1 MDDSGTALE
10 QRVAALE
17 AAVDRLLVPVGI
29 VSAPEADLTPGQ
41 VAELQKALDEFAAH
55 PVRHFEH
62 RILPSPP
69 NLLDPETVRQ
79 LLRESVTVIKPG
91 EVLFFTAGDPNW
103 TPAQLREIQD
113 VISAWLEY
121 NAPDVKVLVLPHGKM
136 AAAGPGPDFMKDVRT
151 DVYRHE
157 RVESV
162 KLTHLPTGTVAVAP
176 SRDEAVAK
184 LALALAARG
193 DITINDGRRALGLP
207 EWDMAEADTAQA
219 LPSA

>member
-91 EVLFFTAGDPNW
+91 EVLFFTAGDPNC
-103 TPAQLREIQD
+103 TPNQIREMQD
-113 VISAWLEY
+113 WINGWLEIY
-121 NAPDVKVLVLPHGKM
+121 APDVKALVLPHGEM
-136 AAAGPGPDFMKDVRT
+136 AAA
-151 DVYRHE
+151 
-157 RVESV
+157 ES
-162 KLTHLPTGTVAVAP
+162 T
-176 SRDEAVAK
+176 SD
-184 LALALAARG
+184 
-193 DITINDGRRALGLP
+193 
-207 EWDMAEADTAQA
+207 
-219 LPSA
+219 